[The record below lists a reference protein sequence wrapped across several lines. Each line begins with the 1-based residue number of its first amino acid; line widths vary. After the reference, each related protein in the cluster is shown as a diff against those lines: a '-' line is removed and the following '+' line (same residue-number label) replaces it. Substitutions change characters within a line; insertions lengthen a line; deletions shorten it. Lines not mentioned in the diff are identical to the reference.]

1 MNKKYTTSFCFVVAG
16 LLLGL
21 VSLAYPTHG
30 NWMDHFKDAAGMSCC
45 GETDCKSAAI
55 RVLTFGREMV
65 TAEVDGVIVEV
76 PALSVHQSQE
86 TRAFWCAKI
95 VGYPPSTKN
104 VRCLFWAVA
113 S

>member
-1 MNKKYTTSFCFVVAG
+1 MNKKYTTSLCFFVAG

-21 VSLAYPTHG
+21 VSLAHPTHG
-30 NWMDHFKDAAGMSCC
+30 NWMDHFKDAAGGLCC
-45 GETDCKSAAI
+45 GETDCKAAAI
-55 RVLTFGREMV
+55 RILAFGHEMV

-86 TRAFWCAKI
+86 TRAFWCAN
-95 VGYPPSTKN
+95 VAEDPPSTKN
-104 VRCLFWAVA
+104 IRCLFWAVA